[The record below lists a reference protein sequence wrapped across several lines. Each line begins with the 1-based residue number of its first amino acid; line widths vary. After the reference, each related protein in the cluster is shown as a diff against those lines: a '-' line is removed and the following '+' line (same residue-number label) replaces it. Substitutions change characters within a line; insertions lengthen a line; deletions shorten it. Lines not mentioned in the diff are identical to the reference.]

1 MAFQVKPGLAAL
13 FGSATRVRVL
23 AALAGMLRPR
33 TAYWIAK
40 MLGVLPPKVYRELAT
55 LERAGFVDSAID
67 SRGAR
72 NYSLVDAELRQYIAR
87 RAPIISSEDLK
98 TIAECKSPYKSRRI
112 GLDPRKYRPN
122 PAAIPYREEFL
133 RPLGK
138 DKELVRGGLRPS
150 RKKGLRR
157 RWSRKSR

>member
-1 MAFQVKPGLAAL
+1 MAFQVEQSLVAL

-23 AALAGMLRPR
+23 AALAGMLKPR

-40 MLGVLPPKVYRELAT
+40 MVGILPPKAYRELAV
-55 LERAGFVDSAID
+55 LQRAGIVASAID

-72 NYSLVDAELRQYIAR
+72 NYSLVDADLGRYIAR

-98 TIAECKSPYKSRRI
+98 MIAERGAADTTCRI
-112 GLDPRKYRPN
+112 RLDPKKYRPN

-133 RPLGK
+133 RRPGK
-138 DKELVRGGLRPS
+138 DRELVRAGLRPS
-150 RKKGLRR
+150 RKKGLSRR
-157 RWSRKSR
+157 